1 MDSDCIK
8 ISFIIYVV
16 QCSKALRNEY
26 LNVVT
31 VARVEQKSFMFFPF
45 NEGDWRMF
53 SLGFG
58 ISKNNFLF

>member
-1 MDSDCIK
+1 MDFMDSDCIK

-45 NEGDWRMF
+45 NEGD
-53 SLGFG
+53 
-58 ISKNNFLF
+58 